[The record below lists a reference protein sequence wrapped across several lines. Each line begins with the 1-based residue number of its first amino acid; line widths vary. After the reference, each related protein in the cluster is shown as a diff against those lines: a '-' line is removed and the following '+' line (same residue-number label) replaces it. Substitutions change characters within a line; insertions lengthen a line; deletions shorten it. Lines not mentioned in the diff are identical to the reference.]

1 MVNLAEQCTYL
12 FLLNLESEG
21 TLTSKT
27 TLTSKSTFADSIR
40 CSKPSMFLDKGNF
53 WIMKFSYLKVSCFEF
68 DLGLRLNQFMHRR
81 KLVA

>member
-1 MVNLAEQCTYL
+1 MVDLAEQCTYL

-27 TLTSKSTFADSIR
+27 TFADSIR

-53 WIMKFSYLKVSCFEF
+53 WIIKFSYLKVSCFEF
-68 DLGLRLNQFMHRR
+68 DLGLRLNHFMHRR